1 MSRIKCATFPIQ
13 NECKA
18 EEWGKGPLSCV
29 RIKWMTPEKHILFV
43 YTGCLKENTADKYGH
58 TKRRY
63 N

>member
-1 MSRIKCATFPIQ
+1 MPYVINAGETTTIQSSVRNSTNGFIIAIKITI
-13 NECKA
+13 
-18 EEWGKGPLSCV
+18 LSL
-29 RIKWMTPEKHILFV
+29 K